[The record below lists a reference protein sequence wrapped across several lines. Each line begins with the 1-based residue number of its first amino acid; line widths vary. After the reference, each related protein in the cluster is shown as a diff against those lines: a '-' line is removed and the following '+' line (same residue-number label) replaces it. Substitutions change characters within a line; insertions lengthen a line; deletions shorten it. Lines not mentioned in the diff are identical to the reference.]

1 MTNTIDLNFFLQ
13 RDEYYAAMEF
23 YRLQR
28 PGMSTDKKVGGI
40 LILLGA
46 ASWIVL
52 GNLALSIALF
62 ITGVAV
68 ALLSHPLRA
77 FAFRRRWE
85 RNPLFQA
92 EQNLSFDEAGVYFK
106 MGHVESNLPW
116 TYYENWLESPDGF
129 LLVYGETFNFF
140 PKRTFTDPEAVET
153 FRQLLNKQITR
164 RRRD

>member
-1 MTNTIDLNFFLQ
+1 MTESINLNFNLQ

-23 YRLQR
+23 HRQQR
-28 PGMSTDKKVGGI
+28 TGLSTDKKVGGI

-52 GNLALSIALF
+52 GNIALSVALF
-62 ITGVAV
+62 VTGIAV

-77 FAFRRRWE
+77 LAFRHHWE
-85 RNPLFQA
+85 REPLFRT
-92 EQNLSFDEAGVYFK
+92 EQTISFDDQSIYFR

-116 TYYENWLESPDGF
+116 TYYESWLESAEGF

-140 PKRTFTDPEAVET
+140 PKRAFADESSIKR
-153 FRQLLNKQITR
+153 FREMIAKKIK
-164 RRRD
+164 